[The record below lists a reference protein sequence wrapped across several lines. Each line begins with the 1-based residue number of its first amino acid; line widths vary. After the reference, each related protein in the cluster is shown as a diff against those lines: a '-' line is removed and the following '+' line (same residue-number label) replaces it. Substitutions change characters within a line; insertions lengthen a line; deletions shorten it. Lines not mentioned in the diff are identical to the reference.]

1 MATFITVV
9 VVSETRVWRDAA
21 EWGQGGGRLL
31 LLPRQLSAG
40 EHQLAGSSRPRL
52 CFLRV
57 WGDLSLDEQEPWAKL
72 EGT

>member
-1 MATFITVV
+1 MLVATFITVV

-57 WGDLSLDEQEPWAKL
+57 CVPSLWMSRNPGQS
-72 EGT
+72 